1 MIRQMTNVFNL
12 LVQCKVSEHYL
23 TVGKIYIF
31 LKLLKKLI
39 LKKFASCC
47 LHFCIIMIVTE
58 MKNRIFRNI
67 ALSLKEKKEAK
78 RAASKRK
85 RNEACERSDVERREL
100 TANMS

>member
-1 MIRQMTNVFNL
+1 
-12 LVQCKVSEHYL
+12 
-23 TVGKIYIF
+23 
-31 LKLLKKLI
+31 
-39 LKKFASCC
+39 
-47 LHFCIIMIVTE
+47 